1 MASLSFSGLGNNV
14 AVAATT
20 ASAAGSLPGADATLS
35 GESVRV
41 YNATASAAFFRS
53 GAGAQTALATDAFI
67 APGSTEV
74 FSLSPETS
82 NVGVLLASGTGTV
95 YFQRGAGN

>member
-1 MASLSFSGLGNNV
+1 MASLSFSSLGNNV
-14 AVAATT
+14 AISASTTSATG
-20 ASAAGSLPGADATLS
+20 ALPGFDATRV
-35 GESVRV
+35 GDTVRV